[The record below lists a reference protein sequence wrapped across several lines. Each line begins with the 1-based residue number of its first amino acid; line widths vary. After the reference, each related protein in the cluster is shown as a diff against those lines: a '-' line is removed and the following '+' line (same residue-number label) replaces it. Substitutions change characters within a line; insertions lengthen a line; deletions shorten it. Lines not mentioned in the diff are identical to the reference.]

1 MASEELGL
9 EELSPAGV
17 GVGLGGAVGGRAP
30 LEPPSPSSAGGR
42 SVCSSIYL
50 FLCRRLGIG
59 ELSSIPSVWAVK

>member
-30 LEPPSPSSAGGR
+30 LEPPSLLSR
-42 SVCSSIYL
+42 RQVRLFIYL
-50 FLCRRLGIG
+50 FVFVQKAGHWG
-59 ELSSIPSVWAVK
+59 AELDSERVGC